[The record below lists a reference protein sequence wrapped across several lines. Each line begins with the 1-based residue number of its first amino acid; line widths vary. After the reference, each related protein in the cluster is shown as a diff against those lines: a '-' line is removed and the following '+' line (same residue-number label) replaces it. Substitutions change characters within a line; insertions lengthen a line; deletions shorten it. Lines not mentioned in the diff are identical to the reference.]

1 MSDKDYLWSE
11 LTRKNPRLLDNPHFT
26 PSRMR
31 KFFDRV
37 YDAGWN
43 AGYKSSQTAPQAA
56 LTSSPTSSEQHDDH
70 HVPQPTTTAW
80 RLEGHG

>member
-11 LTRKNPRLLDNPHFT
+11 LTRKNPRLLDDPHFT
-26 PSRMR
+26 PSGMR

-43 AGYKSSQTAPQAA
+43 AGYK
-56 LTSSPTSSEQHDDH
+56 
-70 HVPQPTTTAW
+70 
-80 RLEGHG
+80 